1 MKRREVLKTMA
12 IAGMAAGTGGAA
24 PAQTAA
30 QTFVLVHGAWHG
42 GWCWSRVAD
51 RLRAAGHQVF
61 TPTQTGL
68 GERKHLLSK
77 DITLDIFT
85 KDIVNVIE
93 AEELSNVVLVGHS
106 FGGLAISGVADA
118 MPDKIRHLVY
128 LDSLMVEGGKSP
140 FDSLPPD
147 VVAARRKAAEES
159 SGGLSLPAPP
169 PSAFGVSDAKDTEWV
184 KRRLTPHPLGAYTS
198 PLNIKGPVG
207 NNLPRTYIACTN
219 PSYAALEGSR
229 KWVKAQ
235 PGWRWAEI
243 ATGHNAM
250 VMAPDELTRMLIGV
264 TSSS

>member
-1 MKRREVLKTMA
+1 MQRRDVLKTMA
-12 IAGMAAGTGGAA
+12 IAGLAAGAGGAA
-24 PAQTAA
+24 AKAETAP

-51 RLRAAGHQVF
+51 RLRTAGHQVF

-85 KDIVNVIE
+85 RDIANVIE

-118 MPDKIRHLVY
+118 MPDRIRHLVY
-128 LDSLMVEGGKSP
+128 LDSLMVEGGKRP

-147 VVAARRKAAEES
+147 VVAARLKAAEQS

-169 PSAFGVSDAKDTEWV
+169 PSAFGVSDATDTEWI
-184 KRRLTPHPLGAYTS
+184 KRRLTPHPLGTYTS
-198 PLNIKGPVG
+198 TLNIKGPVG
-207 NNLPRTYIACTN
+207 NDLPRTYIHCTN
-219 PSYAALEGSR
+219 PSYAALEASR

-235 PGWRWAEI
+235 PGWHWAEI
-243 ATGHNAM
+243 ATGHDAM
-250 VMAPDELTRMLIGV
+250 VTAPEELTRMLIGV
-264 TSSS
+264 TS